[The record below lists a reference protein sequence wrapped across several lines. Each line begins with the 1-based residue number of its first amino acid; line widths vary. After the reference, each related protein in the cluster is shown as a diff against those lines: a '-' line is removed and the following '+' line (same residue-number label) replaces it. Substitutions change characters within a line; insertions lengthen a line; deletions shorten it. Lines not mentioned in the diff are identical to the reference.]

1 MPRPFDVVVFDW
13 YATLGAPAPEDWW
26 NKMFSLIESA
36 GGVIPEDAVA
46 GWTTPVLEHIEASA
60 SEATYRSYE
69 DEQLRKL
76 FAACGLSREIQYEL
90 GPSVMEL
97 RGLENI
103 AVFPD
108 VVELLDE
115 LRAAGVTL
123 ALCSNWSWDLA
134 RHLDHNE
141 ITRYF
146 DIVICSA
153 IVGYRKP
160 HPNIFTALLAEL
172 ETLHPQ
178 LERSRIAFVGDDW
191 NADVEGA
198 SSTGFRPFH
207 LARTGCTV
215 GSHAEIPCVRDLR
228 EIGRYLLEDSGT

>member
-1 MPRPFDVVVFDW
+1 MPPPFDVVVFDW
-13 YATLGAPAPEDWW
+13 YATLGAPAPDDWW
-26 NKMFSLIESA
+26 NKMFSLIEAA
-36 GGVIPEDAVA
+36 GGVIPETAVG
-46 GWTTPVLEHIEASA
+46 GWTTPLLEHVDASV

-69 DEQLRKL
+69 DQQLREL
-76 FAACGLSREIQYEL
+76 FEACGLSREVQLQL

-97 RGLENI
+97 RELEYI
-103 AVFPD
+103 VVFPD
-108 VVELLDE
+108 VVELLEE
-115 LRAAGVTL
+115 LRAAGVTI

-160 HPNIFTALLAEL
+160 HPSIFAALLTEL

-178 LERSRIAFVGDDW
+178 LDRSRVAFVGDDW
-191 NADVEGA
+191 DADVEGA
-198 SSTGFRPFH
+198 SSRGLTAIH
-207 LARTGCTV
+207 LARAGCTV
-215 GSHAEIPCVRDLR
+215 GSHAEIPCVKDLR
-228 EIGRYLLEDSGT
+228 EIGRYLLDETGT

>member
-26 NKMFSLIESA
+26 NKMFSLIEAA
-36 GGVIPEDAVA
+36 GGVIPESAVG
-46 GWTTPVLEHIEASA
+46 GWSTPALEHLEASTD
-60 SEATYRSYE
+60 EATYGAYE
-69 DEQLRKL
+69 DTQLRQL
-76 FAACGLSREIQYEL
+76 FEACGLSPETQDELAPAILEMREIE
-90 GPSVMEL
+90 S
-97 RGLENI
+97 I

-108 VVELLDE
+108 VVELLE
-115 LRAAGVTL
+115 KLRAEGVTL

-134 RHLDHNE
+134 RHLEFNE

-160 HPNIFTALLAEL
+160 HPNIFERLLTEL
-172 ETLHPQ
+172 STLHPK
-178 LERSRIAFVGDDW
+178 LDRSRIAFVGDDW

-198 SSTGFRPFH
+198 SSAGLTPFH
-207 LARTGCTV
+207 IARVGCTV
-215 GSHAEIPCVRDLR
+215 SSHAQIPCGRDLR
-228 EIGRYLLEDSGT
+228 EIGQYLLGGTRT